1 MELKTLETKCPI
13 CGSKNAPDEFT
24 AEIGTGATVKAE
36 YYCAGKI
43 RRIFRKAKPCQTQYR
58 IVLRNDA
65 AERVVSEIYL
75 AESGK
80 GGLSCG
86 AVDL

>member
-13 CGSKNAPDEFT
+13 CGSKNAPDKFT

-36 YYCAGKI
+36 YYCAGKM

-58 IVLRNDA
+58 VVLHDES
-65 AERVVSEIYL
+65 AERVISEMSL
-75 AESGK
+75 AAETKYGAGK
-80 GGLSCG
+80 EREG
-86 AVDL
+86 

>member
-24 AEIGTGATVKAE
+24 AEISTGTTVKAE
-36 YYCAGKI
+36 YYCTGKI
-43 RRIFRKAKPCQTQYR
+43 RRIFRKTKPCQTQYR

-65 AERVVSEIYL
+65 AERVISEMRL
-75 AESGK
+75 AAETKYGAGK
-80 GGLSCG
+80 EQEG
-86 AVDL
+86 